1 MKRSTIKRPQSA
13 KCKHKMG
20 DELKINDIAEKSS
33 PKTNKIKEINIK
45 FNKKLNIPHA
55 QLNNTEEIRSYV
67 PKPFW
72 LKDYSKKQGVQILS
86 SNMEYNASSFIRND
100 LNKQAAKEKNERII
114 EESTNIKAEI
124 YSLEKRINSKLDEK
138 FNKLDE
144 QFNKLDEKFG
154 EMYNVMASGFDWII
168 KHFLRQDKSQ
178 KDNYLNRPI
187 PSTNK
192 SFSIFKEIK
201 IEKDE
206 DDKKISDSGNEPSGD
221 ASSNSNEQ
229 VEDKKKSDSGNEH
242 SGNVSSN
249 SNEQI
254 EQSNLI
260 NDSHKFYSKHN

>member
-1 MKRSTIKRPQSA
+1 MKRPKSA
-13 KCKHKMG
+13 GCQHKMG
-20 DELKINDIAEKSS
+20 DELKINNIAEKNS
-33 PKTNKIKEINIK
+33 PKINTIKEINIK
-45 FNKKLNIPHA
+45 FKSKKLNIPHA
-55 QLNNTEEIRSYV
+55 QLNNAEEIRSYA

-72 LKDYSKKQGVQILS
+72 LKDYSKKQGLQILS

-138 FNKLDE
+138 F
-144 QFNKLDEKFG
+144 G

-168 KHFLRQDKSQ
+168 NYFLCQDKSQ
-178 KDNYLNRPI
+178 KDSYLNRSI
-187 PSTNK
+187 PLRNK

-206 DDKKISDSGNEPSGD
+206 DDKKISNSGNEPSGD
-221 ASSNSNEQ
+221 VSSNSNEQ

-249 SNEQI
+249 SNEQV

>member
-1 MKRSTIKRPQSA
+1 M
-13 KCKHKMG
+13 
-20 DELKINDIAEKSS
+20 
-33 PKTNKIKEINIK
+33 
-45 FNKKLNIPHA
+45 
-55 QLNNTEEIRSYV
+55 
-67 PKPFW
+67 
-72 LKDYSKKQGVQILS
+72 QILS

-144 QFNKLDEKFG
+144 KFG

-168 KHFLRQDKSQ
+168 NYFLCQDKSQ
-178 KDNYLNRPI
+178 KDSYLNRSI
-187 PSTNK
+187 PSRNK

-206 DDKKISDSGNEPSGD
+206 DDKKISNSGNEPSGD
-221 ASSNSNEQ
+221 VSSNSNEQ

-249 SNEQI
+249 SNEQV

-260 NDSHKFYSKHN
+260 NDSNKFYSKHN